1 LSEHSFSKQI
11 SYKLTTANLAM
22 EIHNSVAHSSRT
34 SSKCYSC
41 TVIIS
46 PSAHIAT
53 PQTSASLVCLRLHH
67 TAYGD
72 LRSFAASTSLAAA
85 ISGLSISL
93 FPNIRTLDPFSE
105 PLNGFF
111 NASLSFS
118 VVVLWSDVSSSSSLI
133 DLEVELDAFAAI
145 GSVGGLVSMVTE
157 YRFGWCKMLL
167 GGYR

>member
-1 LSEHSFSKQI
+1 MAFLFFPS
-11 SYKLTTANLAM
+11 LP
-22 EIHNSVAHSSRT
+22 HN
-34 SSKCYSC
+34 
-41 TVIIS
+41 
-46 PSAHIAT
+46 
-53 PQTSASLVCLRLHH
+53 

-72 LRSFAASTSLAAA
+72 LRSFATSTSLAAA

-93 FPNIRTLDPFSE
+93 FPNIRALEPFSE

-118 VVVLWSDVSSSSSLI
+118 VVVLWSDVSLSSSSLV